1 LALTVEHEKM
11 RVAHACLACGTQF
24 WIDALLNGVIPVVR
38 GGLSDADYAAV
49 APPGSYINVDSF
61 ATPAALAEHLMEV
74 SRNESLFASYHA
86 WRVTHRLA
94 ADSASN
100 WAHSKQ
106 AETAATCRLCQ
117 WLHAHGARGEAGE
130 PLRKTLNLTAFWSGA
145 KSCRVPA
152 DVPAVKLLIQR
163 DGSAGG

>member
-1 LALTVEHEKM
+1 MAL
-11 RVAHACLACGTQF
+11 QF

-61 ATPAALAEHLMEV
+61 ATPEALAAHLTEV
-74 SRNESLFASYHA
+74 SRNESLYASYHA

-94 ADSASN
+94 ADSAHN
-100 WAHSKQ
+100 WAHTKQ
-106 AETAATCRLCQ
+106 AETTATCRLCQ
-117 WLHAHGARGEAGE
+117 WLHAHGARGEGE
-130 PLRKTLNLTAFWSGA
+130 AARPPKTLNLTAFWSGA